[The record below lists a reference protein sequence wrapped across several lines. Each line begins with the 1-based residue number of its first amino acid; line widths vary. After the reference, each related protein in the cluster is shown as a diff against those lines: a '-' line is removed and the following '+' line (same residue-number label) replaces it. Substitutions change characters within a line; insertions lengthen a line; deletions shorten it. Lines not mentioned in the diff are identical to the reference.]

1 MLFRVVAVE
10 IFTPPFYP
18 FVYSMSSVLVATV
31 YVQVGKFRN
40 LKTNF
45 KYFCKMIK
53 SFIVGIAVSTDEQ

>member
-18 FVYSMSSVLVATV
+18 FVYSMCSVLVATV